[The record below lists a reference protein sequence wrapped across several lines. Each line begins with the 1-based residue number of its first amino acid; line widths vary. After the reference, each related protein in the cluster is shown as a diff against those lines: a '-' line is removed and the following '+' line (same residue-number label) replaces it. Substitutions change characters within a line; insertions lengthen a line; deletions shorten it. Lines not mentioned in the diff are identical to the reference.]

1 MDVRKRFPLRLWR
14 PSVDDEVDEEL
25 EFHLAMRRREMRDRG
40 MNEADAGRA
49 ALDRFGDLRRARRE
63 CRAIGHRRE
72 RQMRV
77 LQYVSELRQDA
88 AFAVRQLLASP
99 AFTLI
104 AVLTLALGIG
114 ATTVVFSAIHAVVL
128 RPLPVDEP
136 ERLVIIHEGWRENP
150 SAVSASIF
158 LDVAS
163 EGGAIETAAARQ
175 LAGFSVAREQGAER
189 VLGARVS
196 GRYFDVFGVQ
206 PLLGRTFGP
215 DEDVPGRDQVVVL
228 GHRFWTQQFGG
239 DRSIV
244 GREITLNN
252 RPHTV
257 VGVMPASF
265 DLTAFSEAFWVPIAF
280 TPERI
285 ARRDEHYLEVF
296 GRLRPGATMAEASGQ
311 LAALMARR
319 LKMYPDEDPERW
331 LRPSPL
337 HAQFVGEYRERLF
350 VLLGA
355 VAFVL
360 LIACGNVSNLL
371 LARGATR
378 SRELALRGALGAGT
392 GRLIRQLL
400 TESAVLGLVAAV
412 VGVAVAH
419 VLTGALISLTPQG
432 VPRLE
437 EARIDLTALAFTTAL
452 SLLASTI
459 FGLVPA
465 WRAARTDVNSA
476 LKDGTRGSGS
486 GPVRDRVRS
495 TLIAVEVA
503 LALVLLVGAGL
514 LIRSAM
520 ETQRVDVGFR
530 PEGLFT
536 GRFQLPEVKY
546 REPAQL
552 SLAAQR
558 IEEAVRAIPGVTSA
572 AVTHNIPTV
581 GTFNNGLLP
590 EGKALAL
597 ENVIQSDGVFVSPG
611 YFATLGQPI
620 VRGRGFTDSD
630 RAGSQLVVI
639 INETAARQMWPGAD
653 PIGKRLTSASP
664 EGPST
669 VVGVAADVHSGGP
682 SAPVPPTFYVPL
694 AQLERIAWNW
704 TTGALFIVARTEG
717 EPAALQP
724 AIRAAVSRID
734 PTVPLFA
741 TATMEERMADTL
753 RTARFNAMLLG
764 SLSLVGL
771 VLAAVGIY
779 GVVAYFAAARTS
791 ELGIRMA
798 LGASRAA
805 VLRLVV
811 RQAAAPVL
819 WGVALGAVGAVFT
832 SRVIASQLVNV
843 GTTDPLTFT
852 AVAGALVSV
861 ALLAALIPA
870 RRAAAMDPTTA
881 LRTS

>member
-1 MDVRKRFPLRLWR
+1 VDFRKRFPLPLWR
-14 PSVDDEVDEEL
+14 PGVDDEVDEEL
-25 EFHLAMRRREMRDRG
+25 AFHLAMRRREMRDRG
-40 MNEADAGRA
+40 MSEAEAGRA

-77 LQYVSELRQDA
+77 LQYMSELRQDA

-99 AFTLI
+99 AFTVT
-104 AVLTLALGIG
+104 AVATLALGIG

-128 RPLPVDEP
+128 RPLPVSDP
-136 ERLVIIHEGWRENP
+136 ERLVVISEGWRENV
-150 SAVSASIF
+150 SRVSASIF
-158 LDVAS
+158 LDVAA
-163 EGGAIETAAARQ
+163 EGGAIEAAAARQ
-175 LAGFSVAREQGAER
+175 LAGFSLAREQGADR

-196 GRYFDVFGVQ
+196 GRYFDVFGVE
-206 PLLGRTFGP
+206 PLVGRTFGP

-228 GHRFWTQQFGG
+228 GHRFWTQQFGADG
-239 DRSIV
+239 SIV

-257 VGVMPASF
+257 IGVMPPSF
-265 DLTAFSEAFWVPIAF
+265 DFTAFSEAFWVPIAF
-280 TPERI
+280 TAERI
-285 ARRDEHYLEVF
+285 ARRDEHYLEVY
-296 GRLRPGATMAEASGQ
+296 GRLRAGATMADASGQ

-319 LKMYPDEDPERW
+319 LKTYSDEDRERW
-331 LRPSPL
+331 LRPGPL
-337 HAQFVGEYRERLF
+337 HGEFVGEYRERLF

-355 VAFVL
+355 VGFVL

-392 GRLIRQLL
+392 RRLIRQLL
-400 TESAVLGLVAAV
+400 TESLVLGLAAAA
-412 VGVAVAH
+412 VGVALAH
-419 VLTGALISLTPQG
+419 LLTGTLISLSPHG

-437 EARIDLTALAFTTAL
+437 QARIDLTALAFTTVL
-452 SLLASTI
+452 SLLVSTI

-465 WRAARTDVNSA
+465 WRAARTDVTSA
-476 LKDGTRGSGS
+476 LKDGTRGGGS
-486 GPVRDRVRS
+486 GPIRDRVRS
-495 TLIAVEVA
+495 TLIAAEVA

-514 LIRSAM
+514 LIRSAV
-520 ETQRVDVGFR
+520 EAQRLDVGFA
-530 PEGLFT
+530 PQGLFT
-536 GRFQLPEVKY
+536 GRFQMPEVKY
-546 REPAQL
+546 RDPEQL
-552 SLAAQR
+552 SLGARR
-558 IEEAVRAIPGVTSA
+558 IEEAVRAIPGVTAA

-597 ENVIQSDGVFVSPG
+597 ENAIQSDGVFVSPG
-611 YFATLGQPI
+611 YFSTLGQRI
-620 VRGRGFTDSD
+620 VRGRGFVESD
-630 RAGSQLVVI
+630 RIGSQLVVI
-639 INETAARQMWPGAD
+639 INETLARQMWPGED

-669 VVGVAADVHSGGP
+669 VIGVAADVRSRGA
-682 SAPVPPTFYVPL
+682 SLPVPPTFYVPL
-694 AQLERIAWNW
+694 GQLEHVAWSW
-704 TTGALFIVARTEG
+704 TNRALFLVARTDG
-717 EPAALQP
+717 DPAALQP
-724 AIRAAVSRID
+724 AIRSAISGID

-753 RTARFNAMLLG
+753 QRARFSATLLA

-771 VLAAVGIY
+771 VLAALGIY

-819 WGVALGAVGAVFT
+819 WGVALGAVGAVLT

-843 GTTDPLTFT
+843 GTTDPLTFA
-852 AVAGALVSV
+852 AVAGALISV

-870 RRAAAMDPTTA
+870 GRAAAMDPMKA
-881 LRTS
+881 LRTG